1 MTRDADSTRPG
12 RRTSVSSQVDAAL
25 VVARR
30 LDSVLEASRTWG
42 EDLRTWVEDVRGLVD
57 AVLPNGQ
64 LRSALRR
71 SRALSTTSHE
81 RMRDLY
87 TSSASDLGIL
97 PSDTHRMGS
106 LRLALGHAYDA
117 GVESADAA
125 LTRLRAELAVA
136 TAELYA
142 SQRECAALHRA
153 MDRLSTGGD
162 DADD

>member
-1 MTRDADSTRPG
+1 MTRDADSARQ

-30 LDSVLEASRTWG
+30 LDAVLEASRTWG

-87 TSSASDLGIL
+87 TSSATDLGIL
-97 PSDTHRMGS
+97 PSDSHHMS
-106 LRLALGHAYDA
+106 ALRLALGHAYDA
-117 GVESADAA
+117 GVESAEAQ
-125 LTRLRAELAVA
+125 LVRMRAELAVA
-136 TAELYA
+136 TADLHD
-142 SQRECAALHRA
+142 SRRECEALHRA
-153 MDRLSTGGD
+153 MDRLSRGD